1 MFKGRIS
8 GLWRKE
14 AGEEPGQRAGV
25 KDSGER
31 PHFTNR
37 EKCDI
42 LYKYPLTLE
51 QYLFGKVGICLK
63 KENIFSM
70 EL

>member
-1 MFKGRIS
+1 MILKTHRRNAAGRS
-8 GLWRKE
+8 AGTFAGLRRIPLFD
-14 AGEEPGQRAGV
+14 A
-25 KDSGER
+25 
-31 PHFTNR
+31 
-37 EKCDI
+37 CI
-42 LYKYPLTLE
+42 LQIGKSVIYYIDTLLTLE

>member
-1 MFKGRIS
+1 MRKFIMFKGRIS

-42 LYKYPLTLE
+42 LYKYPVNT
-51 QYLFGKVGICLK
+51 
-63 KENIFSM
+63 
-70 EL
+70 

>member
-1 MFKGRIS
+1 MFLKTHRRNAAVRS
-8 GLWRKE
+8 
-14 AGEEPGQRAGV
+14 AGTCAALRAGYLCRLTAFLQIGKSV
-25 KDSGER
+25 IYYID
-31 PHFTNR
+31 T
-37 EKCDI
+37 
-42 LYKYPLTLE
+42 PLTLE

>member
-1 MFKGRIS
+1 MFLKTHRRNAAGPECRNLCRLTCRIPLS
-8 GLWRKE
+8 ADG
-14 AGEEPGQRAGV
+14 
-25 KDSGER
+25 
-31 PHFTNR
+31 
-37 EKCDI
+37 I
-42 LYKYPLTLE
+42 LQIGKSVIYYIDTPLTLE

>member
-1 MFKGRIS
+1 MILKTHR
-8 GLWRKE
+8 RN
-14 AGEEPGQRAGV
+14 AAAGV
-25 KDSGER
+25 RNLCRLTCRIPLSDA
-31 PHFTNR
+31 
-37 EKCDI
+37 CI
-42 LYKYPLTLE
+42 LQIGKSVIYYIDTPLTLE